1 MRWQLIIIF
10 LTGLVVGILLLSEQP
25 VIQQI
30 IPEPVRGGIYT
41 EALIGSPQRY
51 NPLLDSFNSV
61 DRDVDKLIFSGLL
74 SIGENGVPQSDLAE
88 SWGISQDGKT
98 YNFELRPNILWH
110 DGNPLTTADILFTIE
125 LIRQGGEIV
134 PADLK
139 EFWNNVE
146 VEALSDTTIQFRLP
160 EPFAPFTDYLTFGVL
175 PSHLLGNYSIEE
187 IINHPFNLAPVG
199 TGPFKFDQ
207 LVVTDGNITGIILK
221 AFDEFYKEN
230 KPFLEQINFLYY
242 NSAQEALQAYREGI
256 VQGISKV
263 PPELVS
269 EALKEENLGFYTVN
283 SPELKMILINNK
295 NPDSPFFQETNI
307 RKALLQGIN
316 RQWIINNILDSQ
328 AILANGPILPGT
340 WAYYDT
346 GTIDF
351 NLEQARNTLQL
362 EGYLISGESGTIREK
377 DGVPL
382 AFELIHPD
390 TEQDRLIAESIR
402 ENWEKLGVQ
411 VTLTPLPY
419 DVLVN
424 ERLELRNYQ
433 AALVDVNFSKTP
445 DPDPYPFWDQAQST
459 GGQNYS
465 QWDNRTA
472 SEFIE
477 EARITNDLSERIR
490 LYRNFQ
496 VIFADEVPALPLY
509 YPVYN
514 YGVDYQIKGVS
525 LGPLFDSSD
534 RFSTILD
541 WFMVTRRKA
550 QSSPTENLPE

>member
-1 MRWQLIIIF
+1 M
-10 LTGLVVGILLLSEQP
+10 LLSEQP

-74 SIGENGVPQSDLAE
+74 SIGENGVPQPDLAE

-98 YNFELRPNILWH
+98 YNFELRPNIVWH

-125 LIRQGGEIV
+125 LIRQGGDVV

-175 PSHLLGNYSIEE
+175 PSHLLSNFSIDE

-207 LVVTDGNITGIILK
+207 LVVTDGIISGVVLK

-242 NSAQEALQAYREGI
+242 NTAQEALQAYREGI

-295 NPDSPFFQETNI
+295 NPDTPFFQETNI

-316 RQWIINNILDSQ
+316 RQWIINNILNSQ

-351 NLEQARNTLQL
+351 NLEQAKNTLQL
-362 EGYLISGESGTIREK
+362 EGYLISGESSTVREK

-382 AFELIHPD
+382 AFELLHPD
-390 TEQDRLIAESIR
+390 SEQDRLIAESIK

-459 GGQNYS
+459 GGQNYT
-465 QWDNRTA
+465 QWDSRTA

-477 EARITNDLSERIR
+477 EARITNDLAERIR

-514 YGVDYQIKGVS
+514 YGVDYQIQGVS

-550 QSSPTENLPE
+550 QSTPTENLSE

>member
-1 MRWQLIIIF
+1 M
-10 LTGLVVGILLLSEQP
+10 LLSEQP